1 MRNKELKSLNEAISK
16 VLNPQDEQLEE
27 AKAYAG
33 FIEDDLPWNFN
44 NKWKRISFKDKKD
57 LEKQV
62 SAAIKKGDESRD
74 LDTNVS
80 IDDYQWDE
88 IIKHK
93 TPYIWINHAHLE
105 LYQSV
110 EVEASAN
117 KRSAESDSQRA
128 AMEV

>member
-1 MRNKELKSLNEAISK
+1 MMNNKQIKSVNEAISG
-16 VLNPQDEQLEE
+16 VLSGKELDE
-27 AKAYAG
+27 AKGYAG

-44 NKWKRISFKDKKD
+44 QKWKRISFKTKQD

-62 SAAIKKGDESRD
+62 GAAVKKGDEDHR
-74 LDTNVS
+74 LDTKVS